1 MGFMKRNILAL
12 FLFGL
17 ISSGAYAQDDMYFT
31 PKKTEKVVKEVAP
44 VASYHENHMDVDEY
58 NRRGF
63 WGNEGYVQASDTT
76 ASDVIDFSPSDSLQ
90 TTAYAGAEG
99 EYDESYN
106 PEDDYVYSRRMSR
119 FDDFYWYDPWY
130 YGWYGP
136 YWYGSPYWYAYS
148 GWYGPWYDPWYYGWY
163 RPWGYGWYHSWYWP
177 VSYYRPYRGITGTS
191 NHGRVNYGHSGGVN
205 KNFRCYRGTN
215 NRANA
220 NRGSYN
226 DRNNNSNTNYNRFN
240 GNRRNNYNNQNT
252 MPRPSYNNGS
262 SFGGSRGGG
271 SFGGGSFGGS
281 RGGGGGGH
289 FGGRR

>member
-1 MGFMKRNILAL
+1 MKRNILAL

-90 TTAYAGAEG
+90 TTASAGAEG

-119 FDDFYWYDPWY
+119 FDDFIGTILGIMGGMDLI
-130 YGWYGP
+130 GMAVHIGMLIQV
-136 YWYGSPYWYAYS
+136 GMVLGMIHGIMDGTGLGAMD
-148 GWYGPWYDPWYYGWY
+148 GII
-163 RPWGYGWYHSWYWP
+163 
-177 VSYYRPYRGITGTS
+177 RGIGQFHITDPIG
-191 NHGRVNYGHSGGVN
+191 
-205 KNFRCYRGTN
+205 
-215 NRANA
+215 A
-220 NRGSYN
+220 
-226 DRNNNSNTNYNRFN
+226 
-240 GNRRNNYNNQNT
+240 
-252 MPRPSYNNGS
+252 
-262 SFGGSRGGG
+262 
-271 SFGGGSFGGS
+271 
-281 RGGGGGGH
+281 
-289 FGGRR
+289 

>member
-1 MGFMKRNILAL
+1 MKKNILAL

-119 FDDFYWYDPWY
+119 FDDFLLVRSLVLWVVWTLLV
-130 YGWYGP
+130 WQ
-136 YWYGSPYWYAYS
+136 SIL
-148 GWYGPWYDPWYYGWY
+148 
-163 RPWGYGWYHSWYWP
+163 
-177 VSYYRPYRGITGTS
+177 VCL
-191 NHGRVNYGHSGGVN
+191 
-205 KNFRCYRGTN
+205 FRLVW
-215 NRANA
+215 
-220 NRGSYN
+220 SLV
-226 DRNNNSNTNYNRFN
+226 
-240 GNRRNNYNNQNT
+240 
-252 MPRPSYNNGS
+252 
-262 SFGGSRGGG
+262 
-271 SFGGGSFGGS
+271 
-281 RGGGGGGH
+281 
-289 FGGRR
+289 

>member
-1 MGFMKRNILAL
+1 MKKNILAL
-12 FLFGL
+12 FLLGL
-17 ISSGAYAQDDMYFT
+17 ISSGAYAQDDMYFM

-44 VASYHENHMDVDEY
+44 VEPYYENRMDVDDY

-63 WGNEGYVQASDTT
+63 FGNQGYALSSDTT
-76 ASDVIDFSPSDSLQ
+76 ANDVINFSTSDSLD
-90 TTAYAGAEG
+90 AAGYAGVG
-99 EYDESYN
+99 DEYDEGYN

-136 YWYGSPYWYAYS
+136 YWYGSPYWYAYA

-163 RPWGYGWYHSWYWP
+163 RPWGYGWYNSWYWP

-191 NHGRVNYGHSGGVN
+191 NHGSVSFGHSGSVN
-205 KNFRCYRGTN
+205 KNFRGYRGTN
-215 NRANA
+215 NRLNN
-220 NRGSYN
+220 NRNYN
-226 DRNNNSNTNYNRFN
+226 SNRYNNSNKNYNRFN
-240 GNRRNNYNNQNT
+240 GNRRNNFENQNT
-252 MPRPSYNNGS
+252 MSRPSYNNSS
-262 SFGGSRGGG
+262 SFGGIRGGG